1 MPRMFWL
8 GLGVGLIISNDP
20 RLSFF
25 GAVLILGVAFHS
37 LAEDMGPK
45 AAWKKHPHARPDQ

>member
-1 MPRMFWL
+1 MFWL
-8 GLGVGLIISNDP
+8 GLGVGLIISNEP

-25 GAVLILGVAFHS
+25 GAALILGVAFHS

-45 AAWKKHPHARPDQ
+45 AGCFFQAARPDQ